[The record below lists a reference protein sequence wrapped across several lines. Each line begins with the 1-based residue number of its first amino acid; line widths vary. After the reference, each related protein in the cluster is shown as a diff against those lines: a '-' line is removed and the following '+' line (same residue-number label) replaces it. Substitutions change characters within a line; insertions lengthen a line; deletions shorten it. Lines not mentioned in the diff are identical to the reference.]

1 MWRMLSSDLQAAT
14 KIWPQIS
21 GIVSV
26 PRTQEE
32 YDRAVA
38 LLDELIDEVREDEQH
53 PLASLM
59 DTLGTLVEAYEDA
72 NIPEPQNDPSSTL
85 AFLMEEHGLGG
96 NDLPEIGNQNEIAEI
111 LAGKRELDLKQ
122 IRQLGKRFNVSPEVF
137 L

>member
-1 MWRMLSSDLQAAT
+1 MLSTDLQAAT

-21 GIVSV
+21 SFVSV

-38 LLDELIDEVREDEQH
+38 LLDELIDEVGENEQH

-59 DTLGTLVEAYEDA
+59 DTLGTLIKAYEDT
-72 NIPEPQNDPSSTL
+72 NLPEPESDSRSTL
-85 AFLMEEHGLGG
+85 AFLMEDYGLNE
-96 NDLPEIGNQNEIAEI
+96 NDLPEIGNQTDVAEI
-111 LAGKRELDLKQ
+111 LVGKRELDLKQ
-122 IRQLGKRFNVSPEVF
+122 IRLLSHRFNVSPEVF